1 MKQLIFL
8 LFVLFSCSNNKIDVF
23 LTQEGSYIET
33 SQNKYNLKILCKNED
48 IEKVKKILK
57 FYKNAKLSS
66 SEEIEFKD
74 LYTLFFKLGNNFY
87 GYMKND
93 VIRFGIIEA
102 EWLNFQKELK
112 QNEIF
117 RINEIDG
124 YLIKNN
130 FSEKD
135 KKDLYKYAVNYLAK
149 ENLFVSI
156 QEFFDRPYR
165 YFNINELDTI
175 FMRLVILPE
184 SKEFTE
190 YLIKKFGR
198 KKVIQ
203 FAKIEYTKENWQ
215 KFFGEKINDFEE
227 EFFKYI
233 ENYKFSKKYNSEFEN
248 LIAIYNK
255 NSKKTLFKK

>member
-1 MKQLIFL
+1 MKWLIFL
-8 LFVLFSCSNNKIDVF
+8 LFFVFSCSNNKINIF
-23 LTQEGSYIET
+23 LEEGNSSLELTQDNYR
-33 SQNKYNLKILCKNED
+33 LKIISRNED

-57 FYKNAKLSS
+57 FYKNAKLTY

-74 LYTLFFKLGNNFY
+74 PYSLFFKLGNNFY

-93 VIRFGIIEA
+93 VIRFGMIES

-117 RINEIDG
+117 RINEIDS
-124 YLIKNN
+124 YIKNN

-135 KKDLYKYAVNYLAK
+135 KKDLYKFAVNYLAK

-165 YFNINELDTI
+165 YFNINELYTI
-175 FMRLVILPE
+175 FMRLVIIPE

-190 YLIKKFGR
+190 YLIKKFG
-198 KKVIQ
+198 KNKVIQ
-203 FAKIEYTKENWQ
+203 FSKKEYTKENWQ
-215 KFFGEKINDFEE
+215 KSFGEKINDFEE

-233 ENYKFSKKYNSEFEN
+233 ENYKFSKNYNSEFEN